1 MNELMRIIKC
11 FLFCMEGI
19 KGSLPHFFWRT
30 HTYTHS
36 GDGNVD
42 DGGGGVGQ
50 HQARCFGESHSFV
63 EGSLLQVPPL
73 AYWAVMANIQPRPL
87 LIRVDVSMS

>member
-1 MNELMRIIKC
+1 
-11 FLFCMEGI
+11 MEGI
-19 KGSLPHFFWRT
+19 KGSLPHFFGTHT

-42 DGGGGVGQ
+42 DGGGGGGQ
-50 HQARCFGESHSFV
+50 HQARCFVESHSFV

-73 AYWAVMANIQPRPL
+73 AYWAVMANIHPRPL